1 VPQKTKKRIM
11 GRIIDVCVLK
21 KFLYLTAVA
30 IKEIKNNKADSPAK
44 IVPNKPVIELY
55 DIRVMK
61 MI

>member
-1 VPQKTKKRIM
+1 LFIT
-11 GRIIDVCVLK
+11 DNLK